1 VRVTLDAEI
10 AGAAYVTGWLRGRYG
25 DVEDRGVAAGY
36 RRWRVVRGDPG
47 PFEVEVSE
55 DALDQ
60 DRVQLREWLE
70 TLAEDA
76 VSGAPEPPGGY
87 RVSRGQ
93 GVTKALAGL
102 PQQRV
107 LAGD

>member
-1 VRVTLDAEI
+1 MRLDSES

-25 DVEDRGVAAGY
+25 DVEERGGSSGH
-36 RRWRVVRGDPG
+36 RRWRVLRAE
-47 PFEVEVSE
+47 PFEVEVSH

-76 VSGAPEPPGGY
+76 ADGAPEPPGGY
-87 RVSRGQ
+87 RVTRQQ
-93 GVTKALAGL
+93 GVTKSVAGAN
-102 PQQRV
+102 PQRV
-107 LAGD
+107 SANR